1 MPIVLRLVE
10 GCAPFVSLGFVFV
23 VRIRVRYGILD
34 YVCTDTIT
42 AMPRCIWIFLIS
54 LQEIS
59 LQPEKEE
66 I

>member
-10 GCAPFVSLGFVFV
+10 GCAPFVALGFVFV
-23 VRIRVRYGILD
+23 VRVRYGILD
-34 YVCTDTIT
+34 HVGTDTIT
-42 AMPRCIWIFLIS
+42 AMPPCVWIFLIS

>member
-1 MPIVLRLVE
+1 MPICPETCRRVRSIRL
-10 GCAPFVSLGFVFV
+10 AGFVFV
-23 VRIRVRYGILD
+23 VRVRVRYGILD
-34 YVCTDTIT
+34 HVCTDTIT
-42 AMPRCIWIFLIS
+42 RMPPCVWIFLIS

>member
-42 AMPRCIWIFLIS
+42 AMPPCVWIFLIS

>member
-10 GCAPFVSLGFVFV
+10 GCAPFVSLGFM
-23 VRIRVRYGILD
+23 VRVRVRYGILD
-34 YVCTDTIT
+34 QVCTDTIT
-42 AMPRCIWIFLIS
+42 RMPPCIWIFLIS